1 MGAVDLGSPIAINL
15 QHGDWWQRC
24 VHFLLIAF
32 IASVCLWPARAAA
45 RSPQTAS
52 PTLRSADAVR
62 VERAPKLDGTLDDPL
77 WKQAKPIEQFF
88 QKEPAEGQVPT
99 ERTEIRILYTQHEV
113 YFGVYCY
120 DSQPSQIVAGELRR
134 DVSQDLDDHFEILI
148 DSRHDRRNAYVFEF
162 NPLGTQLDGLI
173 SEEANQQNSLNGA
186 DFDSGWDG
194 IWTSEARITKD
205 GWSATIAVP
214 FSTLNFTKSKN
225 VVWGVNFKR
234 FIRRKNE
241 EDLWAAWRRTWG
253 ITKVSEAGELHGIT
267 EIGSGRLFIV
277 KPYGLLGAEQM
288 TGHDWHALDTGGVD
302 IKYGLRSNLVLN
314 ITANT
319 DFADT
324 EADQQ
329 FFNLSPFKISIP
341 EKRPFFLEN
350 QGIFDFSTG
359 GTDRLFFSRQI
370 GIDPNTGLEVPINAG
385 AKVTGA
391 VGNFQLGLMDVET
404 RSTGTSPSA
413 NYAVARLTHPLF
425 GSSYIGAM
433 YIDKRSGG
441 NPLDPYNQSAG
452 LDMRLVLPKNVSLY
466 FWGAGTRSLGL
477 TKNATDVGVSWTYLT
492 NLLQL
497 TGGVD
502 KIAPNYNPEVGYVP
516 QVNAKEVL
524 VDPLL
529 TPRPKLRGVR
539 QLQFE
544 CFFWRQTNTLDRLQ
558 IEQRGGR
565 GGVYFN
571 NGSYFTV
578 IPDFLNVQRL
588 NTPFNIYKNIS
599 IPTGIYRYDTHHFE
613 AGSPQDRPLTL
624 MGYYEFGTYY
634 GGKIDTAFVM
644 GTYRPGPRWSFSTG
658 ETWNQIH
665 LPQGNFTVDVAS
677 LQTNY
682 SFSRFLTFTSLMQVN
697 TSNNQAVSANLRLRY
712 NYRPDSDFYVIYNVG
727 TQFESL
733 NGSNQQQIRDARF
746 AIKFTYSFQ
755 PRFGHTDGI
764 AAITPDSPTSRMG
777 RVYLGNAANS
787 VLQ

>member
-1 MGAVDLGSPIAINL
+1 MDNGPQASSIG
-15 QHGDWWQRC
+15 QHVDWWQRR
-24 VHFLLIAF
+24 VKFPLITVILTA
-32 IASVCLWPARAAA
+32 CLWPARAGA
-45 RSPQTAS
+45 RSPQTATA
-52 PTLRSADAVR
+52 TLMSANAVR
-62 VERAPKLDGTLDDPL
+62 VARPPKLDGTLDDPL
-77 WKQAKPIEQFF
+77 WQQAKPIVDFF
-88 QKEPAEGQVPT
+88 QKEPTEGKPST
-99 ERTEIRILYTQHEV
+99 EPSEVRILYTQHEV

-120 DSQPSQIVAGELRR
+120 DSHPSQIVASELRR

-173 SEEANQQNSLNGA
+173 SEEANQQNSFNNLNGA
-186 DFDSGWDG
+186 DFDPGWDG
-194 IWTSEARITKD
+194 IWTSDARITKD
-205 GWSATIAVP
+205 GWTATIAIP

-277 KPYGLLGAEQM
+277 KPYGLAGAERM
-288 TGHDWHALDTGGVD
+288 TGQSWQGLHTGGGD

-314 ITANT
+314 LTANT

-329 FFNLSPFKISIP
+329 VFNLNPFKISIP

-385 AKVTGA
+385 GKVTGSL
-391 VGNFQLGLMDVET
+391 GNFQLGLMDVET
-404 RSTGTSPSA
+404 RSSGISPSA

-425 GSSYIGAM
+425 GSSYIGGM
-433 YIDKRSGG
+433 YIDKRSGD
-441 NPLDPYNQSAG
+441 NKLDPYNQSAG
-452 LDMRLVLPKNVSLY
+452 LDMRLVLPKNFSLY

-477 TKNATDVGVSWTYLT
+477 TKNATDAGISWTYFS
-492 NLLQL
+492 NLLQWSAII
-497 TGGVD
+497 D
-502 KIAPNYNPEVGYVP
+502 KIAPNYNPEVGFVP
-516 QVNAKEVL
+516 HVDAKDL
-524 VDPLL
+524 LIDPLL

-544 CFFWRQTNTLDRLQ
+544 CFAWRQTNTHDQLQ

-565 GGVYFN
+565 AGVYFN
-571 NGSYFTV
+571 NGSYITV

-599 IPTGIYRYDTHHFE
+599 IPPGMYRYDNHHFE
-613 AGSPQDRPLTL
+613 LGSPQDRPLTF
-624 MGYYEFGTYY
+624 MGYEEFGTYY
-634 GGKIDTAFVM
+634 GGKLNTIFVI
-644 GTYRPGPRWSFSTG
+644 GTYRPGPRWSFSTI
-658 ETWNQIH
+658 ETWHQFH
-665 LPQGNFTVDVAS
+665 LPQGHFVVDVAS

-682 SFSRFLTFTSLMQVN
+682 SFSRFLTFTSLVQMN
-697 TSNNQAVSANLRLRY
+697 TSNNQAASANLRLRY

-733 NGSNQQQIRDARF
+733 NGSNLQQVRDARF

-755 PRFGHTDGI
+755 PRLGHSGGI
-764 AAITPDSPTSRMG
+764 SPITPDSRTG
-777 RVYLGNAANS
+777 RIAEVFMAGS
-787 VLQ
+787 